1 MSEIRG
7 RAQWLVNLLREKDDR
22 TCGESL
28 AMRTITCLLAELE
41 RVENSREAECAE
53 CEKLACTEIR
63 QQAARE
69 AVEGLCL
76 TKTDG

>member
-1 MSEIRG
+1 MSEIRE

-41 RVENSREAECAE
+41 RVVYWR
-53 CEKLACTEIR
+53 
-63 QQAARE
+63 
-69 AVEGLCL
+69 VYV
-76 TKTDG
+76 